1 MYRGPRLGW
10 KTCQTRGIAS
20 VAGTPGTIWNVSRGQ
35 GMTELDLTYVRAQ
48 FPAFEQPGLKDQGF
62 FENAGG
68 SYPCRPVFERLTRF
82 YRERKVQPYAPYGVS
97 ELAGAEMDEAR
108 ARLAAILGVETDEV
122 SFGPSTSQNTYV
134 LAQAFRGWLPRG
146 AAIVVT
152 DQDHEA
158 NSGVWRRLADEG
170 VEVREWKI
178 DRDTGHLDPAA
189 LGHLLGDGRVR
200 LVCFPH
206 CSNVVAEIN
215 PVAEIVRMAHD
226 AGAVTCVDGV
236 SYAPHGLPDVGA
248 LGADIYLF
256 SAYKTYGPHQGI
268 LVIRRALGEALPNQG
283 HHFNGGTLYKR
294 FTPAGPD
301 HAQVAA
307 SAGIAD
313 YLEGLADHHGGA
325 GLSARDKGSLAHDL
339 MRGHEVRL
347 LQPLLDYLAARNDV
361 RLLGPRRAEGRAPT
375 VAVACDRP
383 GEALAAALA
392 PHGIMAGGGDFYA
405 VRPLAAMGVDPGHG
419 VLRMSFVHYTS
430 PAEVE
435 RLVAALDRV
444 L

>member
-1 MYRGPRLGW
+1 
-10 KTCQTRGIAS
+10 
-20 VAGTPGTIWNVSRGQ
+20 
-35 GMTELDLTYVRAQ
+35 MTDLDLSFTRSQ
-48 FPAFEQPGLKDQGF
+48 FPAFSQASLQGQAF

-68 SYPCRPVFERLTRF
+68 SYPCQQVFDRLTRF
-82 YRERKVQPYAPYGVS
+82 YRERKVQPYAPYAAS

-108 ARLAAILGVETDEV
+108 TRLAAIMGVATDEV
-122 SFGPSTSQNTYV
+122 SFGPSTSANTYV
-134 LAQAFRGWLPRG
+134 LAQAFRKWLPKG

-170 VEVREWKI
+170 VEVRVWGI

-189 LGHLLGDGRVR
+189 LTPLLADGKVK

-215 PVAEIVRMAHD
+215 PVAAIVAIAHA

-236 SYAPHGLPDVGA
+236 SYAPHGLPDVDA
-248 LGADIYLF
+248 LGTDIYLF

-268 LVIRRALGEALPNQG
+268 MVIRRALGESLPNQG
-283 HHFNGGTLYKR
+283 HYFNGDTLYKR

-301 HAQVAA
+301 HAQIAA
-307 SAGIAD
+307 SAGMAD
-313 YLEGLADHHGGA
+313 YIDVQAAHHGGGA
-325 GLSARDKGSLAHDL
+325 LDAREKGALVHDL
-339 MRGHEVRL
+339 MRAHEVRL
-347 LQPLLDYLAARNDV
+347 LQPLLDYLSARNDV
-361 RLLGPRRAEGRAPT
+361 RLLGPRRAEDRAPT
-375 VAVACDRP
+375 VAVVCDRP

-405 VRPLAAMGVDPGHG
+405 VRPLGAMGVDLVHG

-430 PAEVE
+430 AHEIAHLI
-435 RLVAALDRV
+435 RALDQV